1 MLTTH
6 AVCDIIHAYGG
17 DILISE
23 NIRTLRKELN
33 LTQTEFAKRIYVSRD
48 VISNVELKR
57 VEPSELIINAI
68 CTEFGA
74 NEKWLRTG
82 EGEMFSAK
90 STEDKLIDAF
100 GKLVNQSDNSFAK
113 QLIAALAELTPEQ
126 WKTIEA
132 FAWNVVDSQKEAEK
146 EKDGK

>member
-1 MLTTH
+1 MG
-6 AVCDIIHAYGG
+6 ANNERVCDR
-17 DILISE
+17 
-23 NIRTLRKELN
+23 IRAVRKTCKI
-33 LTQTEFAKRIYVSRD
+33 TQEEFAAKINVSRSNLSNIEIGRIGITER
-48 VISNVELKR
+48 VISDICNTYG
-57 VEPSELIINAI
+57 IN
-68 CTEFGA
+68 E
-74 NEKWLRTG
+74 NWLRTG

-132 FAWNVVDSQKEAEK
+132 FAWNVVDRQKEAEK